1 MAKKYYRSL
10 SKRICNIQGQIVNI
24 SLVMKEIQQSLEIM
38 QREQSNNDNIS
49 YSDNNDNEISLPLT
63 KYTEFETLNI
73 QLRNEVNF
81 RQKIVSS
88 KYVNFLYI

>member
-1 MAKKYYRSL
+1 MAEKYYRSL

-24 SLVMKEIQQSLEIM
+24 SLVMKEIQQSLEII
-38 QREQSNNDNIS
+38 QRERSNNDIC
-49 YSDNNDNEISLPLT
+49 YSDNNDDEISLPLT

-73 QLRNEVNF
+73 QLSSEVNF

-88 KYVNFLYI
+88 KHVNFLYI